1 MVFFGKNRPTYPFS
15 RSGIRFS
22 KKTRGERE
30 IWQNRK
36 TWSKLRHRSRHV
48 YDVIAD
54 LEIIILIIK
63 SWNILEIVALGA
75 RPHSRSAI
83 VSPPGPEF
91 QRCIYF
97 LRYAWKGMDQSE
109 CRGWWEPIFPI
120 FPISPILK
128 KMQFVRQKLKTLRT
142 WLIFIQISKSTP
154 LNRKSRRAQ

>member
-1 MVFFGKNRPTYPFS
+1 MWYFLGKIDPPTHFPDQES
-15 RSGIRFS
+15 DSP
-22 KKTRGERE
+22 KKTWGERE

-83 VSPPGPEF
+83 VPPPGPEF

-109 CRGWWEPIFPI
+109 CRGMAGANEE
-120 FPISPILK
+120 S
-128 KMQFVRQKLKTLRT
+128 
-142 WLIFIQISKSTP
+142 
-154 LNRKSRRAQ
+154 